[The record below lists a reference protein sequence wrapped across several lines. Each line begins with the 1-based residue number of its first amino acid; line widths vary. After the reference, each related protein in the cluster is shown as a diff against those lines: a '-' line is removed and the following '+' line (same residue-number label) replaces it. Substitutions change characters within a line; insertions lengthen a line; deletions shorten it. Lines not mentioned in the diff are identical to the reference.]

1 MAEVNIEAIVK
12 TIANECNGLLEHND
26 TVSQIERVFR
36 RYGFYTTREY
46 PIFRIQNGSNRAGRV
61 DLVARKGKF
70 RVAVE
75 YDHHQVIKW
84 KSFQKIIQIKPDV
97 AIGITGKGLLVP
109 NTARASKY
117 DKDLKSE
124 MYIISLK
131 ERTYKKFDKN
141 D

>member
-26 TVSQIERVFR
+26 TVNQIERVFR

-46 PIFRIQNGSNRAGRV
+46 RIFRIQNGSGRAGRI

-75 YDHHQVIKW
+75 YDHHEVIKW
-84 KSFQKIIQIKPDV
+84 KSFQKIVQIKPDV
-97 AIGITGKGLLVP
+97 AIGIVGKGGMRP
-109 NTARASKY
+109 NIERAQKY
-117 DKDLKSE
+117 IEALKSPL
-124 MYIISLK
+124 YVVSLK
-131 ERTYKKFDKN
+131 DRLLKKIMPKG
-141 D
+141 